1 MTPEPPHPESRAAST
16 AERRGLSP
24 LLTFLLIAA
33 AVCAVCYNGD
43 TDGPLDLYHEGDRLA
58 AYDALSAG
66 ALPYRD
72 VYVSHGLGEDVI
84 KPYLACEWFGA
95 SVESLRR
102 LGRNSY
108 IYSGYLTVLGPLA
121 VLLAGMAWLRDVRA
135 VALLGLLLVCGLYEI
150 SERPAMAMAAVAAI
164 GMWRQ
169 HRRRRWMLAAGICTG
184 LATLY
189 SMETGV
195 FVGLAITGWLVAGH
209 LFLPKDEGERTRGTA
224 RALVTY
230 ALGFLIVFGPFLVWC
245 GVRGILGNF
254 IENTQIQFG
263 LRGEV
268 WPNKYPALTWTAG
281 QPWSANLLVMGAV
294 AGMFYVLPLAYF
306 AGVVIALGRRET
318 GDVTARRT
326 LLFASLLGIC
336 FWLSPMAQSDVWH
349 VAYVS
354 GVFAFFAAAVFWYT
368 RKVERSG
375 VSRKVAGGM
384 VVFVCVTLVL
394 VADGGALVRRVSG
407 RESRFVPAHLQSADG
422 TLAEASLPHIG
433 KVKIPYEQNAE
444 LGAIVGLIQRH
455 SAADDYLLD
464 LSDQPLLYFLAERR
478 CPTRFHLM
486 SQCNS
491 PSLRAMMLAELL
503 KKPKL
508 PKLVIYPGVN
518 PPVQD
523 AVGEFIGENYR
534 PLAVVG
540 GLQVFT
546 LNEE

>member
-1 MTPEPPHPESRAAST
+1 MTLESAHPDAEAAPSAT
-16 AERRGLSP
+16 RRGLSP
-24 LLTFLLIAA
+24 LLSILLIAA
-33 AVCAVCYNGD
+33 AVCALCYNGD
-43 TDGPLDLYHEGDRLA
+43 TDGPIDLYHEGDRLA
-58 AYDALSAG
+58 AYDALAAG

-84 KPYLACEWFGA
+84 KPYMACEWLGA

-102 LGRNSY
+102 VGRNSY

-135 VALLGLLLVCGLYEI
+135 VALLALILVCGLYEI
-150 SERPAMAMAAVAAI
+150 SERPAMAMAAVAAT
-164 GMWRQ
+164 GMWHH
-169 HRRRRWMLAAGICTG
+169 HRRWGWMLVAGICTG

-195 FVGLAITGWLVAGH
+195 FVGLAIAGWLVAGH
-209 LFLPKDEGERTRGTA
+209 LFLPKDEGERARETA
-224 RALVTY
+224 RALGTY
-230 ALGFLIVFGPFLVWC
+230 ALGFLVVFGPFLVWC
-245 GVRGILGNF
+245 GARGILEDF
-254 IENTQIQFG
+254 IENTRIQFG

-268 WPNKYPALTWTAG
+268 WPNVYPSLAWTAG
-281 QPWSANLLVMGAV
+281 ETWIANLLVNGAV

-306 AGVVIALGRRET
+306 AGVVIALGKRESGDAATRR
-318 GDVTARRT
+318 V

-349 VAYVS
+349 VAYVT
-354 GVFAFFAAAVFWYT
+354 GVFSFFAAALFWYT
-368 RKVERSG
+368 RKVERPG
-375 VSRKVAGGM
+375 VSRRVAGGM

-394 VADGGALVRRVSG
+394 VADGGGLVRRLTG
-407 RESRFVPAHLQSADG
+407 RASRFVPAHLQSAEG
-422 TLAEASLPHIG
+422 TLVQASLPRIG
-433 KVKIPYEQNAE
+433 NVKIPYEQNAE

-491 PSLRAMMLAELL
+491 PPLREMMLAELR

-508 PKLVIYPGVN
+508 PRLIVYPGTN
-518 PPVQD
+518 APVQD
-523 AVGEFIGENYR
+523 SIGEIIRENYR
-534 PLAVVG
+534 PLAMVG

-546 LNEE
+546 RNEE

>member
-1 MTPEPPHPESRAAST
+1 MTLESAHPDAEAAPNAT
-16 AERRGLSP
+16 RRGLSP
-24 LLTFLLIAA
+24 LLSILLIAA

-43 TDGPLDLYHEGDRLA
+43 TDGPIDLYHEGDRLA
-58 AYDALSAG
+58 AYDAWAAG

-84 KPYLACEWFGA
+84 KPYLACKWLGA

-102 LGRNSY
+102 VGRNSY

-121 VLLAGMAWLRDVRA
+121 VLFAGMAWLRDVRA
-135 VALLGLLLVCGLYEI
+135 VALLGLILVCGLYEI
-150 SERPAMAMAAVAAI
+150 SERPAMAMAAVAAT
-164 GMWRQ
+164 GMWRH
-169 HRRRRWMLAAGICTG
+169 HRRWGWMLVAGICTG

-195 FVGLAITGWLVAGH
+195 FVGLAIVSWLAARRM
-209 LFLPKDEGERTRGTA
+209 LWTRDVGDRSHGTA

-230 ALGFLIVFGPFLVWC
+230 ALGFFVVFGPFLIWC
-245 GVRGILGNF
+245 GARGILGDF
-254 IENTQIQFG
+254 IENTRIQFG

-268 WPNKYPALTWTAG
+268 WPNEYPALTWTTG

-294 AGMFYVLPLAYF
+294 AGMFYVLPLAYL
-306 AGVVIALGRRET
+306 AGVVIAFGRCES
-318 GDVTARRT
+318 GDAPAHQT

-349 VAYVS
+349 VAYVT
-354 GVFAFFAAAVFWYT
+354 GVFAFFAAALFWYT
-368 RKVERSG
+368 RKVERPD
-375 VSRKVAGGM
+375 VSRRVAGGM
-384 VVFVCVTLVL
+384 VVFVCLTLVL
-394 VADGGALVRRVSG
+394 VADGGVLVRRMTG
-407 RESRFVPAHLQSADG
+407 RESRLVPAHLQSAEG
-422 TLAEASLPHIG
+422 TLVQASLPRIG
-433 KVKIPYEQNAE
+433 SVKIPYEQNAE
-444 LGAIVGLIQRH
+444 LGAMVGLIQRH

-491 PSLRAMMLAELL
+491 PPLREMMLAELR

-508 PKLVIYPGVN
+508 PRLIVYPGTN
-518 PPVQD
+518 APVQD
-523 AVGEFIGENYR
+523 AIGEFIGKNYR
-534 PLAVVG
+534 PLAIVG